1 MKRFV
6 YILISTLLVLVACQE
21 KKSGFNYDP
30 TVPYPLLNSGDFWID
45 KFDQRGL
52 QNAIIYRDRLYCN
65 TIDVG
70 GDANYLYCLNPQNG
84 LVEWRANVEAY
95 ASQSAA
101 FLDSIIIYSSYLG
114 NISAFNEEGKN
125 LWKAKFSHP
134 YGGHWVDT
142 LNSKLLVKTVYW
154 KHVSEYDI
162 KSGNLISDKENDS
175 LQLLIEENRKDKRL
189 LETHIYNFTRNGT
202 TYKINCRP
210 SKTEEWG
217 DYKIETKVNT
227 ANTM

>member
-1 MKRFV
+1 M
-6 YILISTLLVLVACQE
+6 LIVLVACQE
-21 KKSGFNYDP
+21 KKSEFNYEP
-30 TVPYPLLNSGDFWID
+30 TVCYPLLNSEDFWID

-95 ASQSAA
+95 ASQSAS
-101 FLDSIIIYSSYLG
+101 FSDSIIIYSSYLG
-114 NISAFNEEGKN
+114 NISAFNAEGKN

-142 LNSKLLVKTVYW
+142 LNTKLLVKTVYW

-162 KSGNLISDKENDS
+162 KSGDLISDQENDS
-175 LQLLIEENRKDKRL
+175 LQQQIEENRKDKRL
-189 LETHIYNFTRNGT
+189 FETHTYKFIRNGK
-202 TYKINCRP
+202 TYVINCRP
-210 SKTEEWG
+210 QKLRNG
-217 DYKIETKVNT
+217 AIIKLKLK
-227 ANTM
+227 